1 MQNVVLTFR
10 KEETWQASKGKQRET
25 QRICTDFGEKN
36 RCLGISK
43 QSPERTNKE
52 ADAVVRTRFIKF
64 NFI

>member
-10 KEETWQASKGKQRET
+10 KEETWQASKGTQRDP

-36 RCLGISK
+36 HCIGISK

-52 ADAVVRTRFIKF
+52 ADAVV
-64 NFI
+64 